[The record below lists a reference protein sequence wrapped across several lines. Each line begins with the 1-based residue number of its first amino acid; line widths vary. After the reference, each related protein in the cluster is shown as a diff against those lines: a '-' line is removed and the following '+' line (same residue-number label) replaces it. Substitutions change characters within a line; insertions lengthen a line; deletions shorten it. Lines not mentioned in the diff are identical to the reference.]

1 MPTLFD
7 ASRRASALASRAR
20 GSTRARD
27 MRATPRRV
35 RATIGALVDAR
46 ATRMRH
52 RSGHH
57 ASTRAASRARAA
69 TTDGATSV
77 TVVGTSSCP
86 HCKRAKSALGEA
98 GIAFDEISVDDA
110 AALRA
115 ASSALAGFRS
125 VPQVFVGGEIYGGAD
140 DTCAGIESGD
150 LVAKAREARER
161 GMDGAPRALRE
172 ASEAFANGT
181 LETPKAPAVA
191 TSSSSSWLTKLV
203 NKGSNEA
210 GDAAAVARAMAATT
224 GGVTRRTERRF
235 GGLSDGVFGL
245 VKTHKG
251 VFTAKDAVDWM
262 MKNGKASTEEEA
274 ARLGAAM
281 VRERLIGDVDATHA
295 FRVVDAADAPLFRF
309 RSEAP
314 SLGCAPLNAANLYV
328 GQARDAKIVA
338 EDVRG
343 RILKLYD
350 EFLSD
355 DGRAVDYDGVRQS
368 DGFKDFVEACE
379 ELQRVNLNALSREE
393 RMAFFI
399 NLYNA
404 LVIHGTCVF
413 GTPKNTLERLDFFSK
428 VSYDVAG
435 AVYTCDDIENGILRG
450 NRPGAATI
458 GALAGKPSL
467 SRGPFR
473 EKDPRRN
480 HVVLPMDPRIHFALV
495 CGARSCPP
503 IRVYTA
509 ENIDRELEDAAFSF
523 FESEIDVELSENGD
537 ATSAAVSKIVGEWYK
552 FDFGDSDAERL
563 RYVSKYMRLGKHRE
577 GLLRALDEGKDVTL
591 TTRAYDWTLNDGK

>member
-1 MPTLFD
+1 M
-7 ASRRASALASRAR
+7 
-20 GSTRARD
+20 
-27 MRATPRRV
+27 
-35 RATIGALVDAR
+35 
-46 ATRMRH
+46 
-52 RSGHH
+52 
-57 ASTRAASRARAA
+57 
-69 TTDGATSV
+69 
-77 TVVGTSSCP
+77 
-86 HCKRAKSALGEA
+86 
-98 GIAFDEISVDDA
+98 
-110 AALRA
+110 
-115 ASSALAGFRS
+115 
-125 VPQVFVGGEIYGGAD
+125 
-140 DTCAGIESGD
+140 
-150 LVAKAREARER
+150 
-161 GMDGAPRALRE
+161 
-172 ASEAFANGT
+172 
-181 LETPKAPAVA
+181 
-191 TSSSSSWLTKLV
+191 
-203 NKGSNEA
+203 
-210 GDAAAVARAMAATT
+210 
-224 GGVTRRTERRF
+224 
-235 GGLSDGVFGL
+235 
-245 VKTHKG
+245 
-251 VFTAKDAVDWM
+251 
-262 MKNGKASTEEEA
+262 
-274 ARLGAAM
+274 
-281 VRERLIGDVDATHA
+281 
-295 FRVVDAADAPLFRF
+295 
-309 RSEAP
+309 
-314 SLGCAPLNAANLYV
+314 NAANLYA
-328 GQARDAKIVA
+328 GQARDAKTVA

-355 DGRAVDYDGVRQS
+355 DGRTVDYDGARQS
-368 DGFKDFVEACE
+368 AGFKDFVEACE

-563 RYVSKYMRLGKHRE
+563 RYVSKYMRQGKHRE